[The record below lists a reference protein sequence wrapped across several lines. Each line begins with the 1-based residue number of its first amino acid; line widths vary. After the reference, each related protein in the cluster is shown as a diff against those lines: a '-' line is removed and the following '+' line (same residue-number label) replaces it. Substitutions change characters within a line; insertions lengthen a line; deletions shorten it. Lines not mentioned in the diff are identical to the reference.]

1 MWRMEMASMEGQK
14 KENQPKG
21 IAVQMS
27 QDREKKSKRCSKGA
41 REELGVSYRAC
52 KNSNQGGCGR
62 RLDSVKTYFGG
73 GRST

>member
-27 QDREKKSKRCSKGA
+27 QDREKNLRVVQKGL
-41 REELGVSYRAC
+41 E
-52 KNSNQGGCGR
+52 KN
-62 RLDSVKTYFGG
+62 
-73 GRST
+73 

>member
-1 MWRMEMASMEGQK
+1 MASMEGQK

-27 QDREKKSKRCSKGA
+27 QDREKKSKSCSKGA

-52 KNSNQGGCGR
+52 KNSN
-62 RLDSVKTYFGG
+62 
-73 GRST
+73 